1 MGIIITWYWTYW
13 WGLYHAGWILGC
25 FPQSSFLFFC
35 RSNHSGVVEYSQQ
48 LLTGVFKNEAHSARM
63 VENFE
68 TDIMIQSNKCMNT
81 YICMYIYIC
90 TYIHVCMRYH
100 LNLHGYVFAPS
111 KQLESA
117 EDHAD
122 ALAVMGT
129 LLRPR
134 AIWMPSERISENTA
148 TSTLHNWLVVFS
160 HPSEKYESQLGW
172 WNSQYDWENKIDVP
186 NHQPDSVSYC
196 IIMHQ
201 VYS

>member
-1 MGIIITWYWTYW
+1 MLAEFWD
-13 WGLYHAGWILGC
+13 AS
-25 FPQSSFLFFC
+25 PSPLFFFLPVKSQWGRGIFSTALDWSLQEWSALC
-35 RSNHSGVVEYSQQ
+35 PDGRKLWNRHHDSIKQMYEYIHMY
-48 LLTGVFKNEAHSARM
+48 V
-63 VENFE
+63 
-68 TDIMIQSNKCMNT
+68 
-81 YICMYIYIC
+81 YIYIC
-90 TYIHVCMRYH
+90 TYIHVCTRYH